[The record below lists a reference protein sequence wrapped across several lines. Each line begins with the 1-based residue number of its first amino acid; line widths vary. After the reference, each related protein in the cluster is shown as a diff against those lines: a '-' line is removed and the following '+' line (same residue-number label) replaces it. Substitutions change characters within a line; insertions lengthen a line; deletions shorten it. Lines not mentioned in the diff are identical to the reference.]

1 MLADLVSLEGNLRIR
16 REIGS
21 FSVLLGVFRRD
32 GSVGL
37 GGFIEII
44 AEFDGIPE
52 FVQVFGKALKLLRSS
67 LSLPFFFRFSL
78 GLLGPF
84 AVALGHG
91 EL

>member
-1 MLADLVSLEGNLRIR
+1 MK
-16 REIGS
+16 S
-21 FSVLLGVFRRD
+21 FGVLLGVVRRD
-32 GSVGL
+32 VYIGL
-37 GGFIEII
+37 GGLIEIV

-52 FVQVFGKALKLLRSS
+52 FVQVFGKALKLIRSS
-67 LSLPFFFRFSL
+67 LCLSFFFRFSL